1 MLPEDDIS
9 VSIPP
14 YLFEKKKTF
23 LLIEVPFC
31 EINET
36 ASKHF
41 IKKFHQFSKEKYD
54 VAIKWIKQKV
64 NRYLK

>member
-36 ASKHF
+36 A
-41 IKKFHQFSKEKYD
+41 
-54 VAIKWIKQKV
+54 
-64 NRYLK
+64 